1 MTPRLTLM
9 SNAAVSLLVMVAVS
23 ACGAQSGAGSS
34 AGQTPA
40 PQTVT
45 TAGVTDSAGMA
56 DMDHATMPGMDHT
69 AMPGMDHGAMA
80 GGASAPPGAPMDHSN
95 MAGMAPAA
103 RAATPAQA
111 MDHGSMTGMDHSTMQ
126 GMDHSSTAGMTPAP
140 RSAPSAGTMD
150 HSSMQGMDHSAMA
163 GMDHSTM
170 SGMAPSPAGMVQ
182 GSAMD
187 HSSMSGMTGMEGM
200 SGMSGMAGMSAPPS
214 TGTALAASSPDAGA
228 MIQGSPGAISL
239 TLPQRMTLQSLS
251 LSNAV
256 GQRIPLSATL
266 PDAPVET
273 FTTPAPPLPAGSYT
287 VAWTAATGTQTVN
300 GTFGFMVH

>member
-1 MTPRLTLM
+1 MTHRLTLM
-9 SNAAVSLLVMVAVS
+9 SNAAVGLLVMVAVS
-23 ACGAQSGAGSS
+23 ACGAQSGAGRS
-34 AGQTPA
+34 AGQPPA
-40 PQTVT
+40 PQTVA
-45 TAGVTDSAGMA
+45 TAGATDSAGMA
-56 DMDHATMPGMDHT
+56 DMDHGTR
-69 AMPGMDHGAMA
+69 PGMDHGAMA
-80 GGASAPPGAPMDHSN
+80 GMDHGLVAGGAAATPGATMDHSN

-111 MDHGSMTGMDHSTMQ
+111 MNHGSMTGMAHSTMQGMDHSSMAGMTPASRSAPSASAMDHSTMQ
-126 GMDHSSTAGMTPAP
+126 GMDHS
-140 RSAPSAGTMD
+140 
-150 HSSMQGMDHSAMA
+150 AMA
-163 GMDHSTM
+163 GTDHSTM
-170 SGMAPSPAGMVQ
+170 SGMAPSPAGMAQ

-187 HSSMSGMTGMEGM
+187 HSAMSGMTGMEGM
-200 SGMSGMAGMSAPPS
+200 SGMAGMAGMGTPPS

-239 TLPQRMTLQSLS
+239 TLPQRMTLLSVS

-273 FTTPAPPLPAGSYT
+273 FTTPAPPLPPGSYT
-287 VAWTAATGTQTVN
+287 VAWTAATGTRTVN